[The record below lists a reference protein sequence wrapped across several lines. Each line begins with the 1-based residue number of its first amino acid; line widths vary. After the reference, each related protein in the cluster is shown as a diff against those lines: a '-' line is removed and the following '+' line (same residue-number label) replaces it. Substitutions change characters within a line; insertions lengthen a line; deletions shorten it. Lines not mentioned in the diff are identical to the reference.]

1 MIDVLQR
8 QRFPCNYRGQ
18 RYELGFCYNA
28 CSCLVVSQIRK
39 IILTNFRNF
48 LSKKIEFSHQ
58 LVLLAGNNGAGKT
71 NILEGLTLLGRGS
84 SLRGSD
90 FEEMIF
96 DSKILSEKK
105 SQFTI
110 YAELSDHEFIEKIGI
125 SFLATQ
131 KKKIIEINGEAMI
144 GKRQSDLKSHLIN
157 FICLTPQLEQ
167 LFILGKSERRDYLDK
182 IVSDLDS
189 NHLTRINNYQKLLK
203 ERLLILQKYNAQ
215 KAGEKWL
222 EIIETQ
228 IVELGMA
235 IASARIEA
243 VDFFN
248 RAISSFTSN
257 FPKPKLQASGDIE
270 QSVMKQSAVQLEE
283 IYKNKLRENR
293 SHDLANFK
301 TNFGVHRS
309 DFDAIFSE
317 KNMSAIRSSTGEQKS
332 IMIGITLARAKISA
346 TYKNQPTILIF
357 DEVVS
362 HLDEKR
368 KTDLFAEVK
377 MSGLPAFFSA
387 TSKELIPQQYLNDD
401 SLQIIEI

>member
-1 MIDVLQR
+1 M
-8 QRFPCNYRGQ
+8 
-18 RYELGFCYNA
+18 
-28 CSCLVVSQIRK
+28 SQIRK

>member
-1 MIDVLQR
+1 MSRI
-8 QRFPCNYRGQ
+8 
-18 RYELGFCYNA
+18 A
-28 CSCLVVSQIRK
+28 K

-48 LSKKIEFSHQ
+48 SSKKIEFLKP
-58 LVLLAGNNGAGKT
+58 LVLLVGNNGVGKT
-71 NILEGLTLLGRGS
+71 NILEALTLLGRGGAI
-84 SLRGSD
+84 RNSD

-96 DSKILSEKK
+96 DNQITQEKK

-110 YAELSDHEFIEKIGI
+110 FAEALDHEFIEKIGI
-125 SFLATQ
+125 SFSAAQ
-131 KKKIIEINGEAMI
+131 KKKNIEINGETLSS
-144 GKRQSDLKSHLIN
+144 KRQAELKNYFIN

-182 IVSDLDS
+182 IVSDIDS
-189 NHLTRINNYQKLLK
+189 EHLTRINNYQKLLR
-203 ERLLILQKYNAQ
+203 ERLLILQKYGTQ
-215 KAGEKWL
+215 KSGEKWL
-222 EIIETQ
+222 NIIENQ

-248 RAISSFTSN
+248 RAITSFTSN
-257 FPKPKLQASGDIE
+257 FPKPKLYVIGDVE
-270 QSVMKQSAVQLEE
+270 ENVMKQSAVQLEE
-283 IYKNKLRENR
+283 VYKNKLRENR
-293 SHDLANFK
+293 SHDSTNFK

-317 KNMSAIRSSTGEQKS
+317 KNMSATRSSTGEQKS

-346 TYKNQPTILIF
+346 TYKNQPTTLIF

-368 KTDLFAEVK
+368 KSDLFAEVK

-387 TSKELIPQQYLNDD
+387 TSKDLLPRQYLNDN
-401 SLQIIEI
+401 SLQIIDIQA